1 MCDYINSYS
10 YMTKQQLRLIIRECI
25 SEVNGEVNE
34 GAISVQDTT
43 NRVMVVMKDILKNLS
58 KQIRVMNQKVPLS
71 GEEVGKYV
79 RGINDSI
86 ESKIVVTKI
95 VPCNIEFAVMKEET
109 VGGYSPKN
117 KEIYLN
123 VFYYLIKKHIGGS
136 GYVLTEYK
144 DIKFNDMA
152 HTIEHELIH
161 QQQDERSRGKIFGNK
176 GVEKKLSSMYGDVI
190 NDKSEIAPEMSDDQ
204 FIEYVKYYNDPSE
217 LNTFAKNVVDKY
229 VISALKDMRAFIRH
243 GGLPSKNY
251 YSAEEVRSFV
261 LSPLLHQSKTDIF
274 KGVNEQYSQGT
285 YNINRFKQRLINLYD
300 GYKYLSAISKK
311 KWWIY
316 VYQLLMNMKF
326 DPLIMNK

>member
-1 MCDYINSYS
+1 
-10 YMTKQQLRLIIRECI
+10 
-25 SEVNGEVNE
+25 
-34 GAISVQDTT
+34 
-43 NRVMVVMKDILKNLS
+43 
-58 KQIRVMNQKVPLS
+58 
-71 GEEVGKYV
+71 
-79 RGINDSI
+79 
-86 ESKIVVTKI
+86 
-95 VPCNIEFAVMKEET
+95 
-109 VGGYSPKN
+109 
-117 KEIYLN
+117 
-123 VFYYLIKKHIGGS
+123 
-136 GYVLTEYK
+136 
-144 DIKFNDMA
+144 
-152 HTIEHELIH
+152 
-161 QQQDERSRGKIFGNK
+161 
-176 GVEKKLSSMYGDVI
+176 MYGDVI

-229 VISALKDMRAFIRH
+229 VISVLKDMRAFIRH

-261 LSPLLHQSKTDIF
+261 LSPLLQQSKTDIF